1 MREHSDHASASP
13 ASNDMSHTFEIIDT
27 HCHLDVVEFD
37 ADRDEV
43 LQQARKAGVIAQV
56 IPAIERRSW
65 PRLLQLCARHADLH
79 PALGLHPVY
88 LDRHTAAD
96 IEKLSEMAQTAT
108 PVAIGEIGL
117 DFAIKSLHRERQI
130 ELFDRQ
136 LMIAKEAR
144 LPVIIHARKSH
155 DEVIRLLQKHQL
167 AGGTIHAFNGS
178 LQQGLRYHEMG
189 FKLGFGGMLTYAHSR
204 KLRQLALRLPAT
216 ALVLETDAPDLT
228 VASHHGERNSPH
240 YLPQVLAALAEV
252 RSESLETTANYTTG
266 NALAVFN
273 LRRSCNSDASVEV
286 SA

>member
-1 MREHSDHASASP
+1 MHQQSGRTAASP
-13 ASNDMSHTFEIIDT
+13 AGVVMNHTFEIIDT
-27 HCHLDVVEFD
+27 HCHLDVGDFD

-43 LQQARKAGVIAQV
+43 LQQARRAGVVAQI
-56 IPAIERRSW
+56 IPAIEARSW
-65 PRLLQLCARHADLH
+65 PRLLQLCSRHADLH

-88 LDRHTAAD
+88 LDSHAAAD
-96 IEKLSEMAQTAT
+96 LEKLSAMARTAR

-117 DFAIKSLHRERQI
+117 DFAIRSLHRERQI
-130 ELFDRQ
+130 ELFERQ
-136 LMIAKEAR
+136 LMIAREAH

-155 DEVIRLLQKHQL
+155 DEVIGMLQQHQL

-178 LQQGLRYHEMG
+178 LQQGLRYYEMG
-189 FKLGFGGMLTYAHSR
+189 FKLGFGGMLTYQRSR
-204 KLRQLALRLPAT
+204 KLRQLAQRLPAA

-252 RSESLETTANYTTG
+252 RGEPLETAANYTTG

-273 LRRSCNSDASVEV
+273 LRRS
-286 SA
+286 